1 MKMKSILIAAI
12 LAVGLTTFAQKLPG
26 EMYASADGHIM
37 YSGGKAPEGM
47 YDHTLVR
54 DVYLDFPQSDYWAQ
68 LTSNYASE
76 TEIPATMTI
85 DGIVYDSVGV
95 RFRGNTSYFTIG
107 NSQKKSFAISTDFV
121 HQDQLCMGFKN
132 LKFNNAHED
141 ASFMREVLYDQ
152 MASRHTP
159 NAKANYI
166 HLHLNGQDWG
176 IYPNIQSLD
185 KIFLEGY
192 FMSNDGARFRATTGE
207 TGMGGGGGGGGGG
220 AGWGDGT
227 AGLNYLGADTI
238 TYQKYYSL
246 KSSDIADPW
255 QKLIDACQILS
266 TATAGNMGSVAEK
279 IDIDKALWLL
289 ASENVF
295 TDDDSYIMKGKMDYY
310 VYYEPETG
318 RTTPLEY
325 DGNSSFQTNAAT
337 SNSWGPFKNVT
348 NVNYPLLNKLLNI
361 PEWRQRYLAHYR
373 TILNE
378 TFTTANANAIIDS
391 TDALIKAL
399 VNSDP
404 KKLYTYAQYTSG
416 VTALKTFVANRR
428 NFLLSNAEVAQ
439 VAPDIASAPY
449 FNSAQ
454 GVYAPIVAHESALV
468 QASVT
473 STTGISKVNLYYATG
488 VVGNFTVTSMY
499 DDGTHGDAASGDG
512 IYGAQIPGYDAGTF
526 VRYYIEAV
534 SANAALSASYLP
546 TGAEHDIFVYTVTQ
560 LPVSNGV
567 VINEILASNNAGATD
582 EAGDYEDWIE
592 LYNTNDFEVD
602 LSGFYLSDDIAAP
615 DKWQLPAGTILPADS
630 YLIIWAD
637 DEAAEGA
644 FHAGFKLSGSGETL
658 VFSDNTL
665 TPLDQVVFGQQT
677 TDLGYAR
684 YPNGTGEFRI
694 QKATFNASNDITQV
708 TNGVVINEILAS
720 NATGSTDEAGDY
732 EDWIELYNNNDFDVD
747 LSGFYLSDAA
757 ALPDKWAFPAGAV
770 IKANEYLIV
779 WADDE
784 AAEGAFHASFKLSVS
799 GESVVLSD
807 ASLNVLD
814 NVGFNEQTPD
824 LGYARVPNGT
834 GGFVIQAT
842 TFSANNETA
851 TSTFDPLIRSN
862 YIIYPN
868 PFSESITVKRD
879 DIGEPLDYSLADQY
893 GRIITRGLLADRVTT
908 INLQDWPSGVYYLM
922 TGKDRPAY
930 TKLVK
935 M

>member
-1 MKMKSILIAAI
+1 MKMKTILTTAI
-12 LAVGLTTFAQKLPG
+12 LAYGLLAYSQKLPG
-26 EMYASADGHIM
+26 EMYASEDGHIM

-47 YDHTLVR
+47 YDHKVVR
-54 DVYLDFPQSDYWAQ
+54 DVYLDFPQADYWAQ
-68 LTSNYASE
+68 LTNNYQSE

-107 NSQKKSFAISTDFV
+107 NSQKKSFAVSTDFV
-121 HQDQLCMGFKN
+121 HADQVCMGFKN
-132 LKFNNAHED
+132 FKFNNAHED
-141 ASFMREVLYDQ
+141 ASFMREVLYNQ

-185 KIFLEGY
+185 KTFLEGY
-192 FMSNDGARFRATTGE
+192 FMSNDGARFRATTGAS
-207 TGMGGGGGGGGGG
+207 GMGGGGGGGPS
-220 AGWGDGT
+220 WGDGT
-227 AGLNYLGADTI
+227 AGMNYLGTDTA

-255 QKLIDACQILS
+255 QKLIDACQVLS
-266 TATAGNMGSVAEK
+266 TATANNMESVRAK
-279 IDIDKALWLL
+279 IDIDKALWFL
-289 ASENVF
+289 AAENVF

-310 VYYEPETG
+310 VYYEPETD

-337 SNSWGPFKNVT
+337 SNNWGPFKNVT

-378 TFTTANANAIIDS
+378 TFTVENANAIIDS
-391 TDALIKAL
+391 TDAMIKAL

-416 VTALKTFVANRR
+416 VQALKTFVANRR
-428 NFLLSNAEVAQ
+428 NFLVNNTEVAQ
-439 VAPDIASAPY
+439 VAPVIASAPY
-449 FNSAQ
+449 FNSALEE
-454 GVYAPIVAHESALV
+454 YAPIIANESALV

-473 STTGISKVNLYYATG
+473 SATGISKVNLYYATG
-488 VVGNFTVTSMY
+488 LVGNFTVTGMF
-499 DDGTHGDAASGDG
+499 DDGTHGDAVSGDG
-512 IYGAQIPGYDAGTF
+512 TYVAQIPGYDAGTL
-526 VRYYIEAV
+526 VRYYIEAIA
-534 SANAALSASYLP
+534 ANAALSASYLP
-546 TGAEHDIFVYTVTQ
+546 AGAEHDIFIYTVTA

-592 LYNTNDFEVD
+592 LYNTNGFEVD
-602 LSGFYLSDDIAAP
+602 LSGFYLSDDVTTP
-615 DKWQLPAGTILPADS
+615 DKWQIPAGTILPADS

-644 FHAGFKLSGSGETL
+644 FHAGFKLSGAGESL
-658 VFSDNTL
+658 VFSDHTL
-665 TPLDQVVFGQQT
+665 TPLDEVVFGQQT

-694 QKATFNASNDITQV
+694 QKATFKASNDITQI

-720 NATGSTDEAGDY
+720 NVAGATDEAGDY

-757 ALPDKWAFPAGAV
+757 SVPDKWTIPAGTV
-770 IKANEYLIV
+770 IPANGYLIV

-784 AAEGAFHASFKLSVS
+784 AAEGALHASFKLSVS
-799 GESVVLSD
+799 GESVILSD
-807 ASLNVLD
+807 NLLNVLD
-814 NVGFNEQTPD
+814 NVGFDEQTPD
-824 LGYARVPNGT
+824 QGYARVPNGT
-834 GGFVIQAT
+834 GAFVIQAP
-842 TFSANNETA
+842 TFNANNESS
-851 TSTFDPLIRSN
+851 TSTFDPFARSN

-868 PFSESITVKRD
+868 PFFEGITVQRD
-879 DIGEPLDYSLADQY
+879 SGLEAIGYSIADQF
-893 GRIITRGLLADRVTT
+893 GRIITHGVLADQLTT
-908 INLQDWPSGVYYLM
+908 IPLQDLPSGIYYLI
-922 TGKDRPAY
+922 TSLDKPTY

-935 M
+935 L